1 MNKIMPH
8 SMYGKAKAIEN
19 QQSTSRGREAV
30 EINSSIWK
38 QCFRLL
44 IYTCGSNKMKT
55 VHLQI

>member
-8 SMYGKAKAIEN
+8 SMYGKAKANEN
-19 QQSTSRGREAV
+19 QQSTRRVREAV

-38 QCFRLL
+38 PCFRLL
-44 IYTCGSNKMKT
+44 IHTCGSNKMKT